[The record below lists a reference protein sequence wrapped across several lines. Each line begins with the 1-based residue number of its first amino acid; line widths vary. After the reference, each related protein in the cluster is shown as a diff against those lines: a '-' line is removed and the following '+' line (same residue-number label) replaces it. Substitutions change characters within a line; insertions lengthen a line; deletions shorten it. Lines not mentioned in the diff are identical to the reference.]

1 MATLRRPVPPVIAA
15 ALAVVLVVL
24 GAGLWALTRYGSGDS
39 DPEQE
44 APVREPS
51 RVMIAGDSMTQ
62 GANGD
67 WTWRYRLWNHLAPHV
82 EGLDFVGPYTAPATR
97 DMMFPV
103 PTAEDAATDAP
114 EEPTTPSATAWPG
127 ADGDPA
133 TVEYRD
139 PSFDQDHNALWGRTL
154 LDATGSIEEEVR
166 AHQPDVLCVMIGVN
180 DLLWPVETEEMEQRL
195 RDYVEAARR
204 GNPNL
209 RVVIGEALPIALAE
223 TDEGFALRVYA
234 YNEVVRAVAAD
245 LTTDAS
251 PVVGVDIAGP
261 LGWNPAVDAY
271 DGTHPNADGEL
282 KIAAAFA
289 DTLSR
294 RFGMGPAYP
303 RPLPLAT

>member
-1 MATLRRPVPPVIAA
+1 MPKRRRPVPLVIAG
-15 ALAVVLVVL
+15 ALALVLVAL
-24 GAGLWALTRYGSGDS
+24 GAGLWALTRFGPVDR
-39 DPEQE
+39 DPAQE

-82 EGLDFVGPYTAPATR
+82 DDLDFVGPYTDPATR

-103 PTAEDAATDAP
+103 PTEGDGGTDAP
-114 EEPTTPSATAWPG
+114 GEPTDPSATGWPG
-127 ADGDPA
+127 DDGDPG

-139 PSFDQDHNALWGRTL
+139 PGFDQDHNALWGRTL
-154 LDATGSIEEEVR
+154 LDALGSIEEEVR
-166 AHQPDVLCVMIGVN
+166 VHQPDVLCVMIGVN
-180 DLLWPVETEEMEQRL
+180 DLLWPVETEEMERRL

-209 RVVIGEALPIALAE
+209 RVVVAEVPPIALTQ

-234 YNEVVRAVAAD
+234 YNQIVREVAAD
-245 LTTDAS
+245 LSTDTS
-251 PVVGVDIAGP
+251 PVVSVDVAGMG
-261 LGWNPAVDAY
+261 GWDPTVHAY
-271 DGTHPNADGEL
+271 DGTHPNADGEV

-289 DTLSR
+289 DVLSA

-303 RPLPLAT
+303 RPLSTAT